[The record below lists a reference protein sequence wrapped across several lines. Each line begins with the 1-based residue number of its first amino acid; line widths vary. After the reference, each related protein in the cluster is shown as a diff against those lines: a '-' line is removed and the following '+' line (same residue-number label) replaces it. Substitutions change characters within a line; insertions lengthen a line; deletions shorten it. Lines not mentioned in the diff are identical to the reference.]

1 MKNNNDT
8 KKQIEE
14 EEEEGKLSL
23 VKIIISGILFSL
35 GIVLNISDK
44 AKFIIFLMSYIVIS
58 YSIIFNAIKNI
69 IHGKI
74 FDETFLMSIASIGA
88 IAIGEY
94 TEAVAVMLF
103 YSIGEYMQ
111 DKAVD
116 HSRKS
121 IAELMNI
128 RPDYANL
135 KIGDKIERVSP
146 EQVKIGEI
154 IIVKSGERIPL
165 DGIVLDGTSY
175 LDTSALTGESVPRE
189 VKKDSEVLS
198 RND

>member
-8 KKQIEE
+8 KNQIEE
-14 EEEEGKLSL
+14 DDEGKLSL
-23 VKIIISGILFSL
+23 VKIIISGILFLL

-44 AKFIIFLMSYIVIS
+44 AKLIIFLMSYIVIS
-58 YSIIFNAIKNI
+58 YRIILNAIKNI
-69 IHGKI
+69 IHGKV
-74 FDETFLMSIASIGA
+74 FDETFLMSVASIGA

-135 KIGDKIERVSP
+135 KIGDKIEKVSP
-146 EQVKIGEI
+146 EQVKIGDI

-189 VKKDSEVLS
+189 VQKGSEVLS

>member
-1 MKNNNDT
+1 
-8 KKQIEE
+8 
-14 EEEEGKLSL
+14 
-23 VKIIISGILFSL
+23 
-35 GIVLNISDK
+35 
-44 AKFIIFLMSYIVIS
+44 
-58 YSIIFNAIKNI
+58 
-69 IHGKI
+69 
-74 FDETFLMSIASIGA
+74 
-88 IAIGEY
+88 
-94 TEAVAVMLF
+94 
-103 YSIGEYMQ
+103 MQ

>member
-121 IAELMNI
+121 IPELMNI